1 MKKGDIVKKI
11 LGASDNGLL
20 GIIVDILCYHS
31 GPKSNNSSYNYAIVN
46 TASGVRRWYCS
57 RLEIVY
63 EMDS

>member
-1 MKKGDIVKKI
+1 MQPGDLVKKV
-11 LGASDNGLL
+11 LGSNDYGMLGL
-20 GIIVDILCYHS
+20 IVDVLCYHG
-31 GPKSNNSSYNYAIVN
+31 GPKSSDSSYNYAIVN